1 MGDKDLIAQQE
12 ARDAVDAARMAFE
25 IVSEFD
31 QHKIDSICD
40 AMSRVALTVAV
51 LETPRI
57 NGKRTDL
64 RPKMF
69 GITSVT

>member
-40 AMSRVALTVAV
+40 AMSRVAL
-51 LETPRI
+51 I
-57 NGKRTDL
+57 NAARLGL
-64 RPKMF
+64 SL
-69 GITSVT
+69 IHI